1 MNAFDFHAAAHFGGN
16 RVNKAEL
23 VDKIAEEAGLS
34 KADADKALKAFI
46 DTVVSA
52 VSHDDAVAL
61 PGFGKFSRSDRK
73 AREGRNPR
81 TGEPVHIPASKAVKF
96 SVAADFKKKV
106 NT

>member
-1 MNAFDFHAAAHFGGN
+1 M
-16 RVNKAEL
+16 NKAEL
-23 VDKIAEEAGLS
+23 IDKIAEGAGLS

-46 DTVVSA
+46 DTVVGA
-52 VSHDDAVAL
+52 VSRDDSVAL
-61 PGFGKFSRSDRK
+61 PGFGKFSRTDRK

-106 NT
+106 NS

>member
-1 MNAFDFHAAAHFGGN
+1 M
-16 RVNKAEL
+16 NKAEL
-23 VDKIAEEAGLS
+23 IDKIAEGAGLS
-34 KADADKALKAFI
+34 KADANKALQAFI

-52 VSHDDAVAL
+52 VANDDPVAL
-61 PGFGKFSRSDRK
+61 PGFGKFSRTDRK

-106 NT
+106 NS